1 MDESGEHARPRAS
14 DPSLRTGRSGI
25 RTGRVAALV
34 VFALAGLL
42 FSTSALTADGTDLR
56 ATGRTDLADLIRD
69 RERTVRTLETE
80 VGVLRDQLESA
91 TGLQSSTE
99 LDTVRAEADL
109 LASGAG
115 LTGVRGPALTITL
128 DDSPDAPHDGAP
140 PEGLSLDDFV
150 VHQQDIEAVV
160 NALWA
165 GGAEAMTIMDQ
176 RVIGTSA
183 VRCVGSV
190 LSLHGRTYSPPYAI
204 RAIGDPDALRDA
216 LDSAPAVSIYR
227 EYARELGLGYD
238 VSDEPDAAMPPYEGS
253 LSLQWASTS

>member
-1 MDESGEHARPRAS
+1 VGESDERARSPVVDPGPPPARSG
-14 DPSLRTGRSGI
+14 LKTGRI
-25 RTGRVAALV
+25 AALV

-42 FSTSALTADGTDLR
+42 FSTSALTADGADLR

-69 RERTVRTLETE
+69 RERTVRNLETE
-80 VGVLRDQLESA
+80 VGAVRDQLEAATDDETSA
-91 TGLQSSTE
+91 E
-99 LDTVRAEADL
+99 LDAVREQADN
-109 LASGAG
+109 LATIAG
-115 LTGVRGPALTITL
+115 LTPAQGPALTITL
-128 DDSPDAPHDGAP
+128 DDSPDAPHDGP
-140 PEGLSLDDFV
+140 PPDGLSLDDFV

-190 LSLHGRTYSPPYAI
+190 LSLHGRTYSPPYRI
-204 RAIGDPDALRDA
+204 TAIGDPTALQDA
-216 LDSAPAVSIYR
+216 LDSSPAVSIYR

-238 VSDEPDAAMPPYEGS
+238 VSPELDTTMPPYEGS
-253 LSLQWASTS
+253 LSLQWASAG

>member
-1 MDESGEHARPRAS
+1 MDESGGRVRSPVG
-14 DPSLRTGRSGI
+14 DPSAGSHRRGL
-25 RTGRVAALV
+25 RTGRVAVLV

-69 RERTVRTLETE
+69 RERIVCDLETE
-80 VGVLRDQLESA
+80 VGVLRDQIEAA
-91 TGLQSSTE
+91 TGDETSIE
-99 LDTVRAEADL
+99 LDAVRAEADA
-109 LASGAG
+109 LATDAG
-115 LTGVRGPALTITL
+115 LTGVRGPAVTITL
-128 DDSPDAPHDGAP
+128 DDSPDAPHDGTP

-204 RAIGDPDALRDA
+204 TAIGDPDALHAA
-216 LDSAPAVSIYR
+216 LDSSSAVSIYR
-227 EYARELGLGYD
+227 EYAQELGLGYD
-238 VSDEPDAAMPPYEGS
+238 VSDAPDATMPPYEGS
-253 LSLQWASTS
+253 LALQWASTG